1 MTSLVGRTVVRD
13 GLNAVGNN
21 TRRAPPY
28 TANVLPGLN
37 SSRLLWKPKLNWL
50 NRSERGVQ
58 SAPVERMK
66 YVDVKPALRKPS
78 PEIGVFRGGP
88 RHCRFMIPCT
98 FNDEVP
104 CQSTRPVG

>member
-1 MTSLVGRTVVRD
+1 MTSLVGSTVVRD
-13 GLNAVGNN
+13 GLNAVGNR

-28 TANVLPGLN
+28 TASVLPGLN

-50 NRSERGVQ
+50 NTSERGVQ

-66 YVDVKPALRKPS
+66 YVDVKPALTKSS
-78 PEIGVFRGGP
+78 PGNCGFRARS

-98 FNDEVP
+98 FNDEVA
-104 CQSTRPVG
+104 C